1 MGHTLTIAQVGEKVN
16 GTHTDHCTGGCPLP
30 IALVGGWVSLTPG
43 WLPNL
48 ILDIKECLLLNFLC
62 TTHLLIGRY
71 SADFSR
77 GRPKIFNFEA
87 LSEDQKKYFE
97 VREASLLRL
106 EQVTERL
113 INQNEKYR
121 LKVDAERLKFRAPV
135 EEEFRKKS
143 EALDIRSSE
152 LDKREQEMDLADA
165 KSARRKMRQDLL
177 ARLKPE
183 RVVDLRNSGTWQV
196 HTIFVVSS
204 AILLGLSAF
213 IATRHGFDLL
223 NWAHA
228 TKLGLL
234 TVGLAGTLTLYY
246 RWIDSWIRK
255 SVDEELRLRQLSI
268 DVDRS
273 TWIIEVLSELKE
285 ETAVIPN
292 EVLVVVTRNLFVG
305 LDPMRGVKHPT
316 EDVLRKLLATPE
328 TGE

>member
-1 MGHTLTIAQVGEKVN
+1 MA
-16 GTHTDHCTGGCPLP
+16 
-30 IALVGGWVSLTPG
+30 
-43 WLPNL
+43 
-48 ILDIKECLLLNFLC
+48 DI
-62 TTHLLIGRY
+62 R
-71 SADFSR
+71 R
-77 GRPKIFNFEA
+77 IFHEVDLRSSIFEA

-305 LDPMRGVKHPT
+305 LDPMRGVTHST